1 MSYDATQALI
11 KTFDS
16 NSDRASVLT
25 QLQQINVP
33 KSETSGRE
41 IQFSSGERQSEP
53 VLVKAVRKWF
63 GWT

>member
-1 MSYDATQALI
+1 MSYDATKAPI

-33 KSETSGRE
+33 ADETSGQE
-41 IQFSSGERQSEP
+41 IIFSSGEREGEP
-53 VLVKAVRKWF
+53 V
-63 GWT
+63 